1 MSLILLLI
9 TISPLL
15 FYLVDGYYEKN
26 VLKGVYMILGFLSLM
41 AVVVLI
47 TKNMGW
53 YVIGFVPVFFTALV
67 LYKIVRS
74 K

>member
-26 VLKGVYMILGFLSLM
+26 VLKGVYMILGFFSLM
-41 AVVVLI
+41 VVVVI
-47 TKNMGW
+47 ATKNMGW
-53 YVIGFVPVFFTALV
+53 YVIGLVPVFFTALL

>member
-26 VLKGVYMILGFLSLM
+26 IRKGVYMILGFLSLM
-41 AVVVLI
+41 ALSVI
-47 TKNMGW
+47 ATKNMGW
-53 YVIGFVPVFFTALV
+53 YIIGFVPVFFTTLV
-67 LYKIVRS
+67 LFKIVKS

>member
-41 AVVVLI
+41 AVVVII

>member
-26 VLKGVYMILGFLSLM
+26 IRKGVYMILGFLSLM
-41 AVVVLI
+41 ALAVI
-47 TKNMGW
+47 ATKNMGW
-53 YVIGFVPVFFTALV
+53 YIIGFVPVFFTTLV
-67 LYKIVRS
+67 LFKIVKS

>member
-26 VLKGVYMILGFLSLM
+26 IRKGVYMILGFLSLM
-41 AVVVLI
+41 ALALI
-47 TKNMGW
+47 ATKNMGC
-53 YVIGFVPVFFTALV
+53 YIIGFVPVFFTALV